1 MALPQI
7 KESDPVIVQP
17 TINFETMRAHA
28 DGLSQR
34 LDGMRRKQYPPDA
47 QRSLR
52 KFTSGEAAKLIGVD
66 DSYLR
71 QLALEGKGP
80 QVEVLPN
87 SRRQYSIQDIN
98 EIREY
103 LDRNGKSGRKYVK
116 HRSGTEHLQVI
127 SCVNFKGGSAKT
139 TTSAHLAQY
148 LALNGYR
155 VLAVDLDPQASLT
168 ALHGLQPEFDIQ
180 DNQTLYGSIRYDDQ
194 LQHPSQ
200 IIRKTYIPGLDII
213 PANLELMEFEHE
225 TPKALMHRKP
235 NDALF
240 FQRIALVL
248 SEVSSDYDVV
258 VIDCPPQLGFLT
270 LAALSASTS
279 MVITVHPQMLD
290 LMSMSQ
296 FLSMASNL
304 LRVVNE
310 SGGKAQFDWMRY
322 LVTRFEPGDIPQSQ
336 MVEFMREMFGD
347 NVCKNP
353 MVKSTAISD
362 AGLTKQTIYEVPRDR
377 FSKSTF
383 ERAMDAMNNVNS
395 EIEDLIKA
403 AWGRL

>member
-1 MALPQI
+1 M
-7 KESDPVIVQP
+7 
-17 TINFETMRAHA
+17 
-28 DGLSQR
+28 
-34 LDGMRRKQYPPDA
+34 
-47 QRSLR
+47 
-52 KFTSGEAAKLIGVD
+52 
-66 DSYLR
+66 
-71 QLALEGKGP
+71 
-80 QVEVLPN
+80 
-87 SRRQYSIQDIN
+87 
-98 EIREY
+98 
-103 LDRNGKSGRKYVK
+103 
-116 HRSGTEHLQVI
+116 I

-155 VLAVDLDPQASLT
+155 ILAVDLDPQASLT

-194 LQHPSQ
+194 LKHPSQ

-225 TPKALMHRKP
+225 TPKALMQRKP
-235 NDALF
+235 HDALF

-248 SEVSSDYDVV
+248 SEISNDYDVV

-310 SGGKAQFDWMRY
+310 SGGKAQFDSMRY
-322 LVTRFEPGDIPQSQ
+322 LVTRVGASNIPKLRWSSLCGKCWG
-336 MVEFMREMFGD
+336 E
-347 NVCKNP
+347 CLP
-353 MVKSTAISD
+353 ASD
-362 AGLTKQTIYEVPRDR
+362 G
-377 FSKSTF
+377 
-383 ERAMDAMNNVNS
+383 
-395 EIEDLIKA
+395 
-403 AWGRL
+403 